1 MDHDARVS
9 AWWHLCQ
16 GYWWLMTKSGVLTQ
30 QIAPLSHPPAP
41 DCPML
46 LSLVAIETPAPVLL
60 RSPGL
65 HCPQLHLLWAAN
77 LPTSQSE
84 HIHFSFPCWLISI
97 MTKLVCF
104 DFPFLE
110 IRHFCRLFMYH
121 LLKRPSTSPLI
132 SANLAEF
139 WIRAVYLGSFYD
151 ASSSNFSNCVYYK
164 VTSHLSSST
173 MN

>member
-1 MDHDARVS
+1 MDHDARAN

-16 GYWWLMTKSGVLTQ
+16 GSWWLMTKSGVLTQ
-30 QIAPLSHPPAP
+30 QVVPLSHPPAP
-41 DCPML
+41 NSPML
-46 LSLVAIETPAPVLL
+46 LSLVTIEAPAPILL

-65 HCPQLHLLWAAN
+65 HCPQLHLPWA
-77 LPTSQSE
+77 PPFPISQSE
-84 HIHFSFPCWLISI
+84 HIHSFPCWLISI
-97 MTKLVCF
+97 MTKLVCL

-110 IRHFCRLFMYH
+110 RRHFCGLFMYH
-121 LLKRPSTSPLI
+121 LLRRPSTSPFI
-132 SANLAEF
+132 SASLSEF

-151 ASSSNFSNCVYYK
+151 VSSNNFTNCVYYK